1 MPSSLTFMFISKFE
15 IYYYNIVF
23 HSVPKLLILFFSPL
37 QTRLQECY
45 DSIDENSISGN
56 HRTLI
61 SSIIDE
67 LESRRGWLA
76 DRFDA
81 LEDQRL
87 ISALIQLAIVLLTRF
102 DIIIFQ

>member
-1 MPSSLTFMFISKFE
+1 MDLYIHPQIL
-15 IYYYNIVF
+15 VF
-23 HSVPKLLILFFSPL
+23 YSVRKLLMLFFSPL

-45 DSIDENSISGN
+45 DNIDENSISGN